1 MNDFLKTLGQFGM
14 EGLGVEDEGR
24 ELSLEEEMNEEIAM
38 EASLDEAYAQMD
50 YANMVAG
57 ASQAE
62 AILTTMAD
70 REVGLESNTGRNAT
84 DVYKGFGIEVGMEA
98 VKDVVARKA
107 YSGLASIKA
116 LINTCIKWLKS
127 LLGIQT
133 ASKKIFAG
141 LKKKATAM
149 KKQLSKVQSKVSEKL
164 KREMPD
170 YDKAINELVGSFS
183 VIASKMTHIKEG
195 TSNAT
200 STAERFLNTS
210 DEILEKATARFEQ
223 RISEMKE
230 SSEKL
235 SDKDVYDKN
244 DTTEYEGVTCYNKIV
259 ATVSLIATKSNE
271 NKSIDIQKII
281 DGSIKNLEKARKEID
296 KNKDVTPSPA
306 VTRYLNKRIEFY
318 TKLSQFQKKILKELV
333 NASDDALTMAKGI
346 YATLV

>member
-14 EGLGVEDEGR
+14 EGLGVEEEGR

-50 YANMVAG
+50 FANMVAG

-107 YSGLASIKA
+107 YSGLASLKA

-127 LLGIQT
+127 LIGIHT

-141 LKKKATAM
+141 IKKKATAM
-149 KKQLSKVQSKVSEKL
+149 RKQLSKVQSKVSEKL
-164 KREMPD
+164 KRELPNYGKGIEEYLKQYDELLNTAKSMKSNLNVPGMSKD
-170 YDKAINELVGSFS
+170 FYLNMKKDDIDKYITSLESDMKAYKDFNEKIADKTFYDKADTEEFEGS
-183 VIASKMTHIKEG
+183 A
-195 TSNAT
+195 
-200 STAERFLNTS
+200 
-210 DEILEKATARFEQ
+210 
-223 RISEMKE
+223 
-230 SSEKL
+230 
-235 SDKDVYDKN
+235 
-244 DTTEYEGVTCYNKIV
+244 CYNKIYAIMSALV
-259 ATVSLIATKSNE
+259 TTSADRKTEDSMKV
-271 NKSIDIQKII
+271 ID
-281 DGSIKNLEKARKEID
+281 DVIKKLEKFRSEID
-296 KNKDVTPSPA
+296 KDKKATPAPNLSRYFNK
-306 VTRYLNKRIEFY
+306 LIEKY
-318 TKLSQFQKKILKELV
+318 TKLAGCLKKCLKEYV
-333 NASDDALTMAKGI
+333 AVSDDALTMAKGI

>member
-14 EGLGVEDEGR
+14 EGLGVEDGR

-38 EASLDEAYAQMD
+38 EADLDEAYAQMD

-70 REVGLESNTGRNAT
+70 REVGLESNAGRNAT

-107 YSGLASIKA
+107 YSGLASLKA

-127 LLGIQT
+127 LIGIHT

-149 KKQLSKVQSKVSEKL
+149 RKQLSKVQSKVSEKL

-170 YDKAINELVGSFS
+170 YAKALTTIIADYQLGTGSQKVLGDTLS
-183 VIASKMTHIKEG
+183 QTDSQ
-195 TSNAT
+195 
-200 STAERFLNTS
+200 
-210 DEILEKATARFEQ
+210 KATALSW
-223 RISEMKE
+223 SEADVNREIEKAERSINSTKTKKE
-230 SSEKL
+230 NLKEL
-235 SDKDVYDKN
+235 YDKA
-244 DTTEYEGVTCYNKIV
+244 DTTEYEGSACFTAIYKVLDSIIASSEKNKSDDFQKIV
-259 ATVSLIATKSNE
+259 DNNIKS
-271 NKSIDIQKII
+271 
-281 DGSIKNLEKARKEID
+281 LEKTRSAID
-296 KNKDVTPSPA
+296 KDKNAKPA
-306 VTRYLNKRIEFY
+306 PNLSRYFNKRIEAF
-318 TKLSQFQKKILKELV
+318 TKVSGLLKDSLKLYV
-333 NASDDALTMAKGI
+333 NVSDDALTMAKGI